1 MLEEMDECG
10 MSNMQFEGGSR
21 DTARNAVVAMV
32 VIGRNEG
39 ERLRPCL
46 QSATRAVDRVIYVDS
61 GSRDGS
67 VALAHTFGVEVIELD
82 ASLPFTAARGR
93 NAGFARMRAL
103 WPDAR
108 FVQFIDGDCE
118 LDPRWIDAALAGIA
132 KDAHTAVV
140 FGRRRERYPDQTVYN
155 RVCDREW
162 DGPPGLTDACGGDA
176 LVRVEAMLAV
186 GGYDPGLIAAEDNDL
201 CHRMRRRGWNIV
213 RLPDEMTLHDVAMTT
228 WRQWWQRNRR
238 TGHARAEAWHR
249 RGAEDPTLVK
259 YVVSNLLW
267 AFPLFWCLWPVLW
280 WRVYRR
286 SDAIYA
292 THIVLGK
299 IPLCFG
305 QFGFWWSSLR
315 ARKTLLIEYK

>member
-1 MLEEMDECG
+1 
-10 MSNMQFEGGSR
+10 MSNMQYEDGNR
-21 DTARNAVVAMV
+21 DAARDAAIGIV

-46 QSATRAVDRVIYVDS
+46 ESATRFSGRVIYVDS
-61 GSRDGS
+61 GSKDGS
-67 VALAHTFGVEVIELD
+67 AALAHTFGIEVIELD

-103 WPDAR
+103 WPDTQ

-118 LDPRWIDAALAGIA
+118 LDPHWIDAASAGIA
-132 KDAHTAVV
+132 NDAYTAVV
-140 FGRRRERYPDQTVYN
+140 FGRRRERYPHQTVFN
-155 RVCDREW
+155 RVCDMEW
-162 DGPPGLTDACGGDA
+162 DGLPGLAESCGGDA
-176 LVRVEAMLAV
+176 FVRVQAMLAV
-186 GGYDPGLIAAEDNDL
+186 GGYDAGLIAAEDDDL
-201 CHRMRRRGWNIV
+201 CHRMRRCGWKII

-238 TGHARAEAWHR
+238 SGHAGAEAWHR
-249 RGAEDPTLVK
+249 RGAEDPRLIK
-259 YVVSNLLW
+259 YVLSNLLW
-267 AFPLFWCLWPVLW
+267 GLPPFWLLWPVLW

-299 IPLCFG
+299 VPHCFG
-305 QFGFWWSSLR
+305 QFGFWWTSLR